1 MTCYLVEYTLYSFH
15 VRFIYP
21 FSFQSLIGVV
31 GIDIALSELLQ
42 NTVVSKQYFPSEF
55 YALHFNYSF
64 TRVSASFIKRL
75 LQSFG
80 PGELSYTFVIETENG
95 RALVHPQLPEPEEIQ
110 EEPVV
115 IIISDLETSPG
126 KRWFLAMFSPYECYE
141 NPTQGGRRKER
152 EIGAGRTRDDFHRF
166 WYRQIWRTS
175 TVFLFSLSATLNYS
189 HPWVMLAI
197 DVWALSILQTDVTG
211 TARDWHWNL
220 AMLRH
225 VLSPAW
231 YVILRL
237 WLSYLLLVL

>member
-1 MTCYLVEYTLYSFH
+1 MTCYLVEYTLHSFH

-42 NTVVSKQYFPSEF
+42 NTVVSKHYFPSEF

-64 TRVSASFIKRL
+64 TRVSALFIKLL

-126 KRWFLAMFSPYECYE
+126 KRWFLAIFWSLCLVLTSVM
-141 NPTQGGRRKER
+141 
-152 EIGAGRTRDDFHRF
+152 RTLHRGE
-166 WYRQIWRTS
+166 
-175 TVFLFSLSATLNYS
+175 AE
-189 HPWVMLAI
+189 
-197 DVWALSILQTDVTG
+197 G
-211 TARDWHWNL
+211 KRDWSGQN
-220 AMLRH
+220 
-225 VLSPAW
+225 AW
-231 YVILRL
+231 RFP
-237 WLSYLLLVL
+237 